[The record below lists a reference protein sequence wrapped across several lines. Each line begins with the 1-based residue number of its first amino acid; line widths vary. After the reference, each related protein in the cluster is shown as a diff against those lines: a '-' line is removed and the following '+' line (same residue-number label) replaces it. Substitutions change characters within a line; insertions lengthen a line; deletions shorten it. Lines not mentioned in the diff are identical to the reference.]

1 MQKKKK
7 KLSMIQMLLLIGM
20 MPLLIAML
28 IVIVMASGMLKE
40 NLISQTKSRLAAVCE
55 DVNFYFGID
64 WDEWMAEGQLGE
76 DDFNFVD
83 SHQDDGIDI
92 TVFKGDTRYLSSIL
106 DSQGERINGTKANDE
121 VIQKV
126 LKNGEDYFSPS
137 TIINETSYYVYYT
150 PIYSNDEIVGMA
162 FAGETTEKVNHALA
176 DTIRNLVVSAIVVII
191 AAIIVIVFIAF
202 RVRRPLTQITEN
214 MKVLAGGNLHTGLET
229 RSFLKETSDTIESA
243 KALQGNL
250 KSIVDDVKSTSS
262 NLMDQVTEV
271 DRLSEESSGNAVL
284 INNAVGEL
292 ASTAMSMAENV
303 QSVNTQVMRMGES
316 VADISVNVEQLAAS
330 SENMHR
336 VSSEAMESMGQ
347 VMDSSHK
354 SVEAINSINTQ
365 VLDTNESVGKINN
378 AIELILGIADQT
390 KLLSLNASIEAA
402 RAGDVGKGFA
412 VVAESIKQLSEQSSD
427 GANQIKELADEII
440 SKSGDSVNL
449 TEVIK
454 ETIAAEQNQITETQN
469 KFNSLNLEIEQS
481 LVQIDGI
488 DRKTEELK
496 CLKDGIISNVQ
507 DLSAISEENAASNQ
521 EVTASVENIAH
532 AISEISDKSGLMSTM
547 AEKFQQAVN
556 FFK

>member
-1 MQKKKK
+1 M
-7 KLSMIQMLLLIGM
+7 
-20 MPLLIAML
+20 
-28 IVIVMASGMLKE
+28 
-40 NLISQTKSRLAAVCE
+40 
-55 DVNFYFGID
+55 
-64 WDEWMAEGQLGE
+64 
-76 DDFNFVD
+76 
-83 SHQDDGIDI
+83 
-92 TVFKGDTRYLSSIL
+92 
-106 DSQGERINGTKANDE
+106 
-121 VIQKV
+121 
-126 LKNGEDYFSPS
+126 
-137 TIINETSYYVYYT
+137 
-150 PIYSNDEIVGMA
+150 
-162 FAGETTEKVNHALA
+162 
-176 DTIRNLVVSAIVVII
+176 
-191 AAIIVIVFIAF
+191 
-202 RVRRPLTQITEN
+202 
-214 MKVLAGGNLHTGLET
+214 
-229 RSFLKETSDTIESA
+229 
-243 KALQGNL
+243 
-250 KSIVDDVKSTSS
+250 DDVKSTSS

-292 ASTAMSMAENV
+292 ASTAMNMAENV
-303 QSVNTQVMRMGES
+303 QSVNAQVMRMGES

-365 VLDTNESVGKINN
+365 VLDTNKSVGKINN

-469 KFNSLNLEIEQS
+469 KFNSLSLEIEKS
-481 LVQIDGI
+481 LVQIDSI

-496 CLKDGIISNVQ
+496 GLKDGIIGNVQ

-521 EVTASVENIAH
+521 EVTASVENITH

-547 AEKFQQAVN
+547 AEKFQQAVD

>member
-1 MQKKKK
+1 M
-7 KLSMIQMLLLIGM
+7 
-20 MPLLIAML
+20 
-28 IVIVMASGMLKE
+28 
-40 NLISQTKSRLAAVCE
+40 
-55 DVNFYFGID
+55 
-64 WDEWMAEGQLGE
+64 
-76 DDFNFVD
+76 
-83 SHQDDGIDI
+83 
-92 TVFKGDTRYLSSIL
+92 
-106 DSQGERINGTKANDE
+106 
-121 VIQKV
+121 
-126 LKNGEDYFSPS
+126 
-137 TIINETSYYVYYT
+137 
-150 PIYSNDEIVGMA
+150 
-162 FAGETTEKVNHALA
+162 
-176 DTIRNLVVSAIVVII
+176 
-191 AAIIVIVFIAF
+191 
-202 RVRRPLTQITEN
+202 
-214 MKVLAGGNLHTGLET
+214 
-229 RSFLKETSDTIESA
+229 
-243 KALQGNL
+243 
-250 KSIVDDVKSTSS
+250 DDVKSTSS

-365 VLDTNESVGKINN
+365 VLDTNKSVGKINN

-469 KFNSLNLEIEQS
+469 RFNSLNLEIEKS
-481 LVQIDGI
+481 LVQIEGI
-488 DRKTEELK
+488 DRKTEELIS
-496 CLKDGIISNVQ
+496 LKDGIISNVQ

-532 AISEISDKSGLMSTM
+532 AISEISNKSGLMSTM